1 MLESKNENGWG
12 FWILKIYD
20 DEECYDDLLIML
32 ILKYI
37 HADSISQM
45 RFLKEKRMSK
55 DFLRKIFTKS
65 FELSFLK

>member
-1 MLESKNENGWG
+1 MLESKNENGRG

-37 HADSISQM
+37 HADSIKLS
-45 RFLKEKRMSK
+45 RNLANEISKRKENV
-55 DFLRKIFTKS
+55 
-65 FELSFLK
+65 